1 MNYIDIIIAI
11 PLVWGFI
18 RGLSK
23 GFIIEIAS
31 LIALIVG
38 IWAGIHFSDFVCSL
52 LGSNFGWDSSY
63 VPLVAFIII
72 FIIIIIAVFVIAKL
86 LEKVINIIA
95 LGFINRLAGA
105 VFGALKYAVILS
117 ILILIINKYDSKGN
131 FLKQEVKDGSI
142 LYHPVGKLVPMMIPK
157 LNIINTEIKD
167 LTKKPEKTDD
177 IK

>member
-31 LIALIVG
+31 LIALILG

-52 LGSNFGWDSSY
+52 LGSDFGWDSSY

-72 FIIIIIAVFVIAKL
+72 FIVIIIAVFIIAKL

-105 VFGALKYAVILS
+105 VFGAFKYAVILS
-117 ILILIINKYDSKGN
+117 ILILVLNKYDNKGN
-131 FLKQEVKDGSI
+131 ILKPQVKDGSL
-142 LYHPVGKLVPMMIPK
+142 LYHPVEKLVPMLIPK

-167 LTKKPEKTDD
+167 LTKKPTEKENT
-177 IK
+177 K